1 MLNELLEDLKNHIE
15 KFNNIYISQ
24 KITSVEA
31 IKLKMP
37 NEADK
42 KINKEL
48 GLDENLIL
56 KVEFFLKHKLL
67 QWRLKKNP
75 NNDNERSF
83 YIVIDG
89 IDLADDEYKEEYFK
103 DTYDAIKYLKNEI
116 MKTYEKFQNL

>member
-1 MLNELLEDLKNHIE
+1 MLNELLKDLKNHIE

-24 KITSVEA
+24 KITSTEA
-31 IKLKMP
+31 IKLKIP

-42 KINKEL
+42 KINNEL
-48 GLDENLIL
+48 GFNENLIL
-56 KVEFFLKHKLL
+56 EVEFFLKHKLL
-67 QWRLKKNP
+67 RWSLKKNLYD
-75 NNDNERSF
+75 DNKRSF

-89 IDLADDEYKEEYFK
+89 IDLADDEYQEEYFK